1 MKLKPNM
8 YARTKYGYIAKCIY
22 IDEELESIYGFDSA
36 IRRSFGDEYD
46 FIYCEEQEKYI
57 IKTSHNIIDL
67 IEVGDY
73 VNGERIDS
81 IQDGKLLNSNS
92 WDGWLVDIAS
102 CNEDVKSIVTNKI
115 KNYIKNLKK
124 HTCKK

>member
-102 CNEDVKSIVTNKI
+102 CNEDVKSIVTKEQFEQMSY
-115 KNYIKNLKK
+115 KVGDEK
-124 HTCKK
+124 